1 MERRSVLKAGLVLI
15 TTAAAATIY
24 RPAGAAL
31 RVLAGGNKWLAK
43 ETLAPSPVDPRK
55 RMFLTDKEVAQVTA
69 IFDRLIPA
77 DELSPSASQA
87 GCVVFLDHQL
97 GGTYGQGSWRYLKGP
112 EQQGTATQGDQ
123 SLRGPAEVY
132 RTGLAD
138 LDRYSADKF
147 GKPFE
152 ALAHEHQDE
161 LLEQME
167 SGQVQL
173 GSISSDAL
181 FRQFHANVLEGFFA
195 DPVYGGN
202 KDMAGWKMIGFPG
215 ARYDYRDYLSQKGQK
230 MEIIPVS
237 IIGRI

>member
-15 TTAAAATIY
+15 ATTAAATIY

-31 RVLAGGNKWLAK
+31 RVLAGGNKWLAR
-43 ETLAPSPVDPRK
+43 ETLPPSAVDPGK

-77 DELSPSASQA
+77 DELSPSASQT

-97 GGTYGQGSWRYLKGP
+97 GGPYGEGSWRYTKGP
-112 EQQGTATQGDQ
+112 EQKGTATQGNQ
-123 SLRGPAEVY
+123 SLRGPADIY
-132 RTGLAD
+132 RNGLAE
-138 LDRYSADKF
+138 LDSFTTGTY

-152 ALAHEHQDE
+152 SLTHEQQDDI
-161 LLEQME
+161 LEKME

-173 GSISSDAL
+173 GSIRSDAL
-181 FRQFHANVLEGFFA
+181 FRQLHANVLEGFFA